1 MIPPR
6 EVTRQSS
13 ARLTLE
19 PLGVQHAA
27 AILAG
32 QDDALAEEISGRRW
46 DSTAITEFLDRAS
59 RWQED
64 GPIREFAALAAPA
77 AADHAERAS
86 AGASTES
93 LSGTTFVGGGGL
105 NLLAPGIDRGQAAMT
120 YWVTAA
126 RRGKGWGR
134 EIARHLVH
142 RARDEHRISQL
153 LLFIAPHNAASQ
165 AVARGLGARPEGE
178 LEQHPADP
186 MRTVHR
192 WLLDLR

>member
-1 MIPPR
+1 MTHQP
-6 EVTRQSS
+6 S

-64 GPIREFAALAAPA
+64 GPIREFAALAAPV
-77 AADHAERAS
+77 ADHAERAS

-142 RARDEHRISQL
+142 RARDERRISQL
-153 LLFIAPHNAASQ
+153 VLFIAPHNAASQ

-178 LEQHPADP
+178 LAQHPADP